1 MAHRQALEVTTQ
13 LDGREDPC
21 ARPCSGRAPSH
32 ACLAASRP
40 ENEALIFCGEGGGAG
55 VRHTALFSA
64 LDWRVAMADKK
75 APRRTAD
82 PWDASVR
89 KQEQQ
94 GQLRDSNAAAK
105 LKGEKDARRRDD
117 QALRRGQNDGGKG
130 RAGPTGKT
138 QRGNR

>member
-1 MAHRQALEVTTQ
+1 
-13 LDGREDPC
+13 
-21 ARPCSGRAPSH
+21 
-32 ACLAASRP
+32 
-40 ENEALIFCGEGGGAG
+40 
-55 VRHTALFSA
+55 
-64 LDWRVAMADKK
+64 MADKK

-94 GQLRDSNAAAK
+94 GQLRESNAAQK

-117 QALRRGQNDGGKG
+117 QALRRGQNDAAGGKG
-130 RAGPTGKT
+130 RAGSMGKT